1 KNESDSCK
9 HCNNTEK
16 KQRRYDKMSRDV
28 QRWLCE
34 GNRPATVER
43 TLKEMQDVMG
53 QILRRKEE
61 HDNRLKSLG

>member
-1 KNESDSCK
+1 KSESDNCK

-16 KQRRYDKMSRDV
+16 KQCWYDKMSRDV

-53 QILRRKEE
+53 QILRRKED
-61 HDNRLKSLG
+61 HDDRLKWLG